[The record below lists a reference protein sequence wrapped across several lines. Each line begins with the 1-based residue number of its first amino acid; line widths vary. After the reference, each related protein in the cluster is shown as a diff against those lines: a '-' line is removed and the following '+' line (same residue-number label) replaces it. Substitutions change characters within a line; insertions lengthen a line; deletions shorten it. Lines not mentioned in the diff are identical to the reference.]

1 MASDSA
7 PNRRTTSRWL
17 YVAGLAVIAAFGL
30 FLRIWVTGRASAEMN
45 SDEYFTGL
53 QAMAILE
60 GDRPIIY
67 RGIGYT
73 AVIDSYLL
81 APIYW
86 FADAP
91 ITLLKLFN
99 APWWALTAIFSA
111 LTVRRSISNTGKES
125 SRLHIVVGSLI
136 WLTPGALLIVSTR
149 SYEAYG
155 LLLLGIAITHYVA
168 VRSIETA
175 GTDRRWSYALG
186 FATGFTFFLHPMTL
200 TAFVPMLIVTTLR
213 ARREI
218 RTYWIPV
225 TIGAVIANLGFLA
238 WNIKNN
244 WLSLAVPPANDSY
257 TERLPRIFTGLI
269 PRALGFMNPNG
280 IWTLGALSV
289 VLYVVML
296 TSAAVGIIT
305 LLRGGW
311 HGAVIAIPAVLV
323 WPMLAGLSSTWFV
336 ADGRYAIV
344 GFPQLI
350 TVTVF
355 GLQAI
360 ARQLRSMIA
369 NDIIQ
374 RTTTALPAAF
384 AVIWIIAGGIFWLRA
399 NAGPAVDDPNAR
411 MRAVTELLESENINY
426 AAGNY
431 WHVHPVEYLS
441 GGDIHVAVAGH
452 PWGAYLDWRPEL
464 PWGVMFPARQPEVAA
479 QPDTEVAYIFDASD
493 EQIGTLRMA
502 PKAYT
507 RHQIGSSIVYI
518 PNR

>member
-1 MASDSA
+1 
-7 PNRRTTSRWL
+7 
-17 YVAGLAVIAAFGL
+17 
-30 FLRIWVTGRASAEMN
+30 MN
-45 SDEYFTGL
+45 ADEYFTGL

-81 APIYW
+81 APVYW

-111 LTVRRSISNTGKES
+111 LTVRRSISNTGSES
-125 SRLHIVVGSLI
+125 SKLHIVAGSLI
-136 WLTPGALLIVSTR
+136 WITPGALLIVSTR

-155 LLLLGIAITHYVA
+155 LLLLGIAVTHYVA
-168 VRSIETA
+168 VRSIESA

-186 FATGFTFFLHPMTL
+186 LAAGFTFFLHPMTL

-213 ARREI
+213 ARREVL
-218 RTYWIPV
+218 TYWIPV
-225 TIGAVIANLGFLA
+225 TISTVVANLGFLA
-238 WNIKNN
+238 WNVKNN
-244 WLSLAVPPANDSY
+244 WLSLALPPANDSY
-257 TERLPRIFTGLI
+257 TERLPRIFSDLI
-269 PRALGFMNPNG
+269 PRAIGLMDTNG
-280 IWTLGALSV
+280 TWTLGALSV
-289 VLYVVML
+289 VLYVGVL
-296 TSAAVGIIT
+296 ASASVGVVS
-305 LLRGGW
+305 LLRRGW
-311 HGAVIAIPAVLV
+311 EGAIIAVPALAV
-323 WPMLAGLSSTWFV
+323 WPLLAGLSSTWFV

-344 GFPQLI
+344 GFPQLVI
-350 TVTVF
+350 VTVF
-355 GLQAI
+355 GLHSI
-360 ARQLRSMIA
+360 ARRLQSMA
-369 NDIIQ
+369 NDETVRRI
-374 RTTTALPAAF
+374 TTALPGAF
-384 AVIWIIAGGIFWLRA
+384 AVTWIIAGGIFWLRA

-411 MRAVTELLESENINY
+411 MRNVTELLESENIDY

-431 WHVHPVEYLS
+431 WHVQPVEYLS

-452 PWGAYLDWRPEL
+452 PWGAYLEWRPEL
-464 PWGVMFPARQPEVAA
+464 PWAVLFPARQPEIAA

-502 PKAYT
+502 PEAYI

>member
-7 PNRRTTSRWL
+7 PDRRTTSRWL
-17 YVAGLAVIAAFGL
+17 SVAGLAVIAAFGL
-30 FLRIWVTGRASAEMN
+30 FLRIWLTGRASAEMN

-86 FADAP
+86 FANAP

-111 LTVRRSISNTGKES
+111 LTVRRSISNTDAES
-125 SRLHIVVGSLI
+125 IRLHMVVGSLI

-155 LLLLGIAITHYVA
+155 LLLLGIAVTHYVA
-168 VRSIETA
+168 VRSIETT

-186 FATGFTFFLHPMTL
+186 FAAGFTFFLHPMTL
-200 TAFVPMLIVTTLR
+200 TAFVPVLIVTTLR

-225 TIGAVIANLGFLA
+225 TIGAVVANLGFLA
-238 WNIKNN
+238 WNVKNN
-244 WLSLAVPPANDSY
+244 WLSLALPPASDTY
-257 TERLPRIFTGLI
+257 TERLPRIFSGLI
-269 PRALGFMNPNG
+269 PRSVGLMNTNG
-280 IWTLGALSV
+280 TWTLGAFSV
-289 VLYVVML
+289 VLYVIVL
-296 TSAAVGIIT
+296 ACSAVGVIT
-305 LLRGGW
+305 LLRRGW
-311 HGAVIAIPAVLV
+311 HGAVIAIPALLV

-344 GFPQLI
+344 GFPQLVM
-350 TVTVF
+350 VTVL
-355 GLQAI
+355 GLHTI
-360 ARQLRSMIA
+360 ARQLQSMI
-369 NDIIQ
+369 NGETGQ
-374 RTTTALPAAF
+374 RIATFLPAAF
-384 AVIWIIAGGIFWLRA
+384 AVIWITAGAILWLRA
-399 NAGPAVDDPNAR
+399 NAGPAVDDPDAR
-411 MRAVTELLESENINY
+411 MRAVTELLESENIDY

-431 WHVHPVEYLS
+431 WHVQPVEYLS

-452 PWGAYLDWRPEL
+452 PWGAYLEWRPEL
-464 PWGVMFPARQPEVAA
+464 PWAVLFPARQPEIAA

-502 PKAYT
+502 PEAYT
-507 RHQIGSSIVYI
+507 RHQIGSSVVYI

>member
-1 MASDSA
+1 M
-7 PNRRTTSRWL
+7 PTTTPSLQPTRAFRL
-17 YVAGLAVIAAFGL
+17 IGFIALAAFGL
-30 FLRIWVTGRASAEMN
+30 GIRIWLLGRSSAAMN
-45 SDEYFTGL
+45 SDEFFTGQ

-86 FADAP
+86 FANAP
-91 ITLLKLFN
+91 ITVLKLFN
-99 APWWALTAIFSA
+99 APWWALTAISSA
-111 LTVRRSISNTGKES
+111 LTARRSISKTDTES
-125 SRLHIVVGSLI
+125 SRLHIVVGALI
-136 WLTPGALLIVSTR
+136 WVTPGALMIVSTR

-155 LLLLGIAITHYVA
+155 LLLLGIAVTHYVA

-175 GTDRRWSYALG
+175 GTDRRWSYAFG
-186 FATGFTFFLHPMTL
+186 FAAGFTFFLHPMTL
-200 TAFVPMLIVTTLR
+200 TAFVPMLTVTTLR

-225 TIGAVIANLGFLA
+225 TIGAVVANLGFLA

-257 TERLPRIFTGLI
+257 AERLPRIFTGLI
-269 PRALGFMNPNG
+269 PRAVGFMNPNG
-280 IWTLGALSV
+280 EWTLGAFSV
-289 VLYVVML
+289 VLYVAVL
-296 TSAAVGIIT
+296 ACAAAGVIT
-305 LLRGGW
+305 LLRRGW
-311 HGAVIAIPAVLV
+311 HGAVIAVPALLV
-323 WPMLAGLSSTWFV
+323 WPMLAGLSSTWFI

-344 GFPQLI
+344 GFPQLVI
-350 TVTVF
+350 VTVF
-355 GLQAI
+355 GLHTI
-360 ARQLRSMIA
+360 ARQLRSMI
-369 NDIIQ
+369 NGETVQ
-374 RTTTALPAAF
+374 RIATSLPAAF
-384 AVIWIIAGGIFWLRA
+384 AVVWIIAGGIFWLRA
-399 NAGPAVDDPNAR
+399 NAGPAVDDPNAN
-411 MRAVTELLESENINY
+411 MRAVTELLESENIDY

-452 PWGAYLDWRPEL
+452 PWGAYLEWRPEL

-502 PKAYT
+502 PEAYT
-507 RHQIGSSIVYI
+507 RHHIGSSIVYI

>member
-1 MASDSA
+1 M
-7 PNRRTTSRWL
+7 T
-17 YVAGLAVIAAFGL
+17 
-30 FLRIWVTGRASAEMN
+30 
-45 SDEYFTGL
+45 SDEFFTGL
-53 QAMAILE
+53 QSIAIIQ

-81 APIYW
+81 VPIFW
-86 FADAP
+86 FAEAP
-91 ITLLKLFN
+91 ITVLKLFN
-99 APWWALTAIFSA
+99 TPWWLLTAVVSA
-111 LTVRRSISNTGKES
+111 FTSRRVLSITGGN
-125 SRLHIVVGSLI
+125 RTNVHIVVGTLV

-149 SYEAYG
+149 AFEAYG
-155 LLLLGIAITHYVA
+155 LLLLGIAVTQYVA
-168 VRSIETA
+168 LRSIETA

-186 FATGFTFFLHPMTL
+186 ASAGFTFFLHPMTL

-213 ARREI
+213 ARRKI
-218 RTYWIPV
+218 RSYWIPV
-225 TIGAVIANLGFLA
+225 TIGAVITNLGFLA

-257 TERLPRIFTGLI
+257 ADRLPRIFTGLI

-280 IWTLGALSV
+280 DWTLGAFSI
-289 VLYVVML
+289 VLYVVVL
-296 TSAAVGIIT
+296 ASAAVGVIT
-305 LLRGGW
+305 LLRRGW
-311 HGAVIAIPAVLV
+311 QGAVIAIPALLV

-350 TVTVF
+350 IVTVI
-355 GLQAI
+355 GLHAI
-360 ARQLRSMIA
+360 ARQLRSMIT
-369 NDIIQ
+369 NDSVR
-374 RTTTALPAAF
+374 RTVPALPAAF
-384 AVIWIIAGGIFWLRA
+384 AAIWIIAGGIFWLRA

-411 MRAVTELLESENINY
+411 MRAVTELLKSENINY

-502 PKAYT
+502 PEAYT

>member
-1 MASDSA
+1 MSNSTTRDA
-7 PNRRTTSRWL
+7 PTFPRWSQI
-17 YVAGLAVIAAFGL
+17 AGLAVIAIVGL
-30 FLRIWVTGRASAEMN
+30 GIRIWLIGRSSAEMN

-73 AVIDSYLL
+73 AVVDSYLL
-81 APIYW
+81 APFYW

-91 ITLLKLFN
+91 VTLLKLFN
-99 APWWALTAIFSA
+99 APWWALTTIFSA
-111 LTVRRSISNTGKES
+111 LTARRSISHTGIELN
-125 SRLHIVVGSLI
+125 RLHVVVGSLI
-136 WLTPGALLIVSTR
+136 WITPGALMIVSTR

-155 LLLLGIAITHYVA
+155 LLLLGIAITQYFA
-168 VRSIETA
+168 IRSIETA
-175 GTDRRWSYALG
+175 GADRRWSYALG
-186 FATGFTFFLHPMTL
+186 ASAGFTFFLHPMTL

-213 ARREI
+213 GRREV

-225 TIGAVIANLGFLA
+225 TIGVVITNLGFLA

-244 WLSLAVPPANDSY
+244 WLSLAVPPPNDSY

-269 PRALGFMNPNG
+269 PRAIGLMDTHGD
-280 IWTLGALSV
+280 WTLGTFSV
-289 VLYVVML
+289 VLYVVIL
-296 TSAAVGIIT
+296 ASAGVGIVT
-305 LLRGGW
+305 MLRHGW
-311 HGAVIAIPAVLV
+311 QGAVIAIPALLV

-344 GFPQLI
+344 GFTQLVI
-350 TVTVF
+350 VTVF
-355 GLQAI
+355 GLHEI
-360 ARQLRSMIA
+360 ARRLQSLTER
-369 NDIIQ
+369 DIIG
-374 RTTTALPAAF
+374 RTAAALPAAF
-384 AVIWIIAGGIFWLRA
+384 AVVWIVAGGIFWLRA

-411 MRAVTELLESENINY
+411 MRAVTELLKSENVNY

-431 WHVHPVEYLS
+431 WHVQPVEYLS

-464 PWGVMFPARQPEVAA
+464 PWAVLFPARQPEVAA
-479 QPDTEVAYIFDASD
+479 QPDNEVAYIFDASD

-502 PKAYT
+502 PEAYT

>member
-1 MASDSA
+1 MASDST

-86 FADAP
+86 FANAP
-91 ITLLKLFN
+91 ITVLKLFN

-111 LTVRRSISNTGKES
+111 LTVRRSISNTDAES
-125 SRLHIVVGSLI
+125 SRLHMFVGSLI

-155 LLLLGIAITHYVA
+155 LLLLSIAITHYVA

-186 FATGFTFFLHPMTL
+186 FAAGFTFFLHPMTL

-225 TIGAVIANLGFLA
+225 TIGAVIANLGFLS

-244 WLSLAVPPANDSY
+244 WMSLAVPPANDSY
-257 TERLPRIFTGLI
+257 AERIPRIFTSLI
-269 PRALGFMNPNG
+269 PRAIGFMNLNG
-280 IWTLGALSV
+280 EWTLGTFSV
-289 VLYVVML
+289 VLYVIVL
-296 TSAAVGIIT
+296 ACSAIGVIT
-305 LLRGGW
+305 LLRRGW
-311 HGAVIAIPAVLV
+311 LGAVIAIPALLV

-344 GFPQLI
+344 GFPQLVM
-350 TVTVF
+350 VTVI
-355 GLQAI
+355 GLHEI
-360 ARQLRSMIA
+360 AQRLQSMAKSETVRNIG
-369 NDIIQ
+369 
-374 RTTTALPAAF
+374 TALPASF
-384 AVIWIIAGGIFWLRA
+384 AVIWIVAGGIFWLRA

-411 MRAVTELLESENINY
+411 MRAVTELLESENIDY

-452 PWGAYLDWRPEL
+452 PWGAYLEWRPEL
-464 PWGVMFPARQPEVAA
+464 PWGVMFPARQPEIAA

-493 EQIGTLRMA
+493 EQIGTLRMT
-502 PKAYT
+502 PESYT
-507 RHQIGSSIVYI
+507 RHQIGSSVVYI